1 MSKTNSQVAAAFV
14 RQQHVENKN
23 GNMSVVRDNPYPVQT
38 TPMETT
44 PPFGNFVKLAHLYS
58 YSTVI
63 ARTVQNMATGKKEL
77 WITPRYFSSTTQRH
91 KNHVLR
97 AFWEWCATNGQDDS
111 ASVFY
116 TAAGESGWNPS
127 IARTDAGL
135 AQLVLKDVS
144 ANMINADKPRLREN
158 TRRGVLHSGLKMV
171 RMYLTH
177 LTLDVPIEH
186 QDSETVT
193 ELQDMHEFLSRTV
206 TLELVELRAAVRAY
220 TTLTTVGND

>member
-23 GNMSVVRDNPYPVQT
+23 GHMSVVRDNPYPVQDT
-38 TPMETT
+38 AATVT
-44 PPFGNFVKLAHLYS
+44 PFGNFVKLARLYS

-63 ARTVQNMATGKKEL
+63 ARTVQNLSTGKKEL

-127 IARTDAGL
+127 IGRTDAGL
-135 AQLVLKDVS
+135 AQAVLKDVS
-144 ANMINADKPRLREN
+144 AGIINADKPRLREN
-158 TRRGVLHSGLKMV
+158 TRRGVLHSGRDKI
-171 RMYLTH
+171 RTYLTH
-177 LTLDVPIEH
+177 LTLDVPVEH

-193 ELQDMHEFLSRTV
+193 ELQDMYEFLSHTA
-206 TLELVELRAAVRAY
+206 TLEVMELRAAVRAY